1 MKMLRKLLRDR
12 KGITMT
18 EVIIAMAAVILVSGA
33 AISLLIASV
42 QFDSKYDS
50 QTRALNACESAVRC
64 VRFADDPDTLKG
76 YLEQLGFDILQ
87 TQGPDGVTVYPFAD
101 GEVTVKVSESAWIVT
116 FDDDIVYEKN

>member
-33 AISLLIASV
+33 AISLLVASV

-64 VRFADDPDTLKG
+64 VRFADEQGKLET
-76 YLEQLGFDILQ
+76 YLGALGFDRSEEHTSELQ
-87 TQGPDGVTVYPFAD
+87 
-101 GEVTVKVSESAWIVT
+101 SL
-116 FDDDIVYEKN
+116 